1 MALDK
6 NLAMDIRHSH
16 QDRAVPHGVLIIR
29 TRREGMMR
37 RNGSVS
43 ELGARV
49 VAKYLPTWV
58 SLSSGPSTST

>member
-1 MALDK
+1 MDKPLVINRRHLVGVAPATVAAL
-6 NLAMDIRHSH
+6 NRRS
-16 QDRAVPHGVLIIR
+16 R
-29 TRREGMMR
+29 TEGMMR

-49 VAKYLPTWV
+49 VAKYLPTRV